1 MAKKKQ
7 AVEKSNAHRV
17 QDLLNGI
24 NAQLYESGL
33 DYVTLLGVIKVA
45 ETGLLMMMRAQGERI
60 IEQRSESPKSNR
72 PDYVG

>member
-7 AVEKSNAHRV
+7 VAEKSNAQKV
-17 QDLLNGI
+17 QELLNGL

-60 IEQRSESPKSNR
+60 VEQRAEPPKNKR
-72 PDYVG
+72 PDYIG